1 MALINRI
8 SPGRMAAFALLAL
21 LAGCSAEEQRGER
34 PAPLVASRAVTQHL
48 FVDVIEAVGTANAN
62 EQVTISA
69 NVTERIERVL
79 FGDSQP
85 VQRGQLL
92 AVLSQAQEN
101 AQLAGAVAA
110 ESQATAQYERINS
123 LFERGFATRA
133 QLDQQVAAAA
143 AARASSAQARA
154 AIGDRM
160 IRAPFTG
167 YTGLRTI
174 SAGAVVQAGTPLVV
188 ISDLSRI
195 KLDFPVPETLLTS
208 LRTGQAVEAVSA
220 SFPDQVFT
228 GHIGAIDPA
237 IDPNSRAVMVRALL
251 PNPGAR
257 LKPGMLLTVRIR
269 QAERMADAVP
279 ELAIVG
285 EGDSRSVFVL
295 DADNV
300 AHATPVTTGLRDDG
314 MIEVTGL
321 PRGAR
326 IVTEGVLKVTDGM
339 QVRIEGQTVANAP
352 QARSN

>member
-1 MALINRI
+1 MALIDCIFPRRI
-8 SPGRMAAFALLAL
+8 AALAVL
-21 LAGCSAEEQRGER
+21 ASLAGCSAEEQRSER
-34 PAPLVASRAVTQHL
+34 PAPLVASRVVTQHL

-160 IRAPFTG
+160 IRAPFSG

-300 AHATPVTTGLRDDG
+300 AHATPVTTGLRDNG
-314 MIEVTGL
+314 MIEVAGL

-339 QVRIEGQTVANAP
+339 QVRIEGQTVASAP
-352 QARSN
+352 QARGN